1 MPNETDFIR
10 MIKENEGII
19 FKITTV
25 YSADAEDR
33 QDLYQDIVYQLWK
46 SFDSFRED
54 SKRST
59 WLYRVALNT
68 SITHL
73 NKVKK
78 TGDRVPLDEHILN
91 LADHQD
97 PGAEERIRALYAQI
111 RNLNPIEKGI
121 VLLYLEGKS
130 YVEIAAITGFST
142 SNTGTRLARIRQ
154 KLKAQLKTA

>member
-78 TGDRVPLDEHILN
+78 TGDRVALDEHILN
-91 LADHQD
+91 LADHHD
-97 PGAEERIRALYAQI
+97 PCAEERIRALYAQI

-130 YVEIAAITGFST
+130 YAEIAAITGFST
-142 SNTGTRLARIRQ
+142 TNTGTRLARIRQ